1 MEIQES
7 SEPRGDVA
15 AATSLT
21 VGIAIK
27 NGRTSK
33 HVVKWALDKFVPEGI
48 TSIKILHILPK
59 LKMVPTPS
67 E

>member
-1 MEIQES
+1 MEIQEI
-7 SEPRGDVA
+7 SEPRGEVA

-27 NGRTSK
+27 DGRTSK
-33 HVVKWALDKFVPEGI
+33 HVVKWALDKFVPERI